1 VVFPTH
7 PDRALLAHDPQVLGG
22 QTVFAGTRI
31 PVFAL
36 FEYLVRGGTVELFT
50 SDYPE
55 VTTSHAEAVLELAR
69 EAFAAEDERRDEA
82 AGDPLCPTCRARAT
96 RSARGSRKRC
106 PHREAPRGPGRPG
119 ATRSGS

>member
-1 VVFPTH
+1 M
-7 PDRALLAHDPQVLGG
+7 
-22 QTVFAGTRI
+22 FAGTRI

-55 VTTSHAEAVLELAR
+55 VTTSHAKAVLELAR
-69 EAFAAEDERRDEA
+69 ETFAAEEMLRDEA
-82 AGDPLCPTCRARAT
+82 PPDSLCPTCRGRAAH
-96 RSARGSRKRC
+96 SMRGSRKRC
-106 PHREAPRGPGRPG
+106 PHRGRRRGPGLPG